1 MPHPRPSTVGGGLCA
16 APAGMAGTKSVQGA
30 LRVVTTFAAR

>member
-1 MPHPRPSTVGGGLCA
+1 MLRTERVRA
-16 APAGMAGTKSVQGA
+16 AGMAGTKTVPGA